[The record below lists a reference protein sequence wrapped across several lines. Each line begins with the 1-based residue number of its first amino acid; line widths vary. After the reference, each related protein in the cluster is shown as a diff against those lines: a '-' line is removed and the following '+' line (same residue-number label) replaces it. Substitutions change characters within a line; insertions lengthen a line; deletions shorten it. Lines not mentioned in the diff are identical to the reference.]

1 MVFSLKQQPAR
12 MKGEVSM
19 KKKVLS
25 TAIPIAAVIAAA
37 AIAVTYHI
45 NTRPMERVTV
55 GAPDWAIVYDTF
67 DEAFDASPLAITGKM
82 KSRESYTQN
91 GVLFS
96 TAYFTVE
103 NVLKGEYNDDE
114 IAVVYTGGEED
125 GVLKEVERLRL
136 PEEGEEYFLIL
147 RPTDPFEGYLPIAA
161 FQGTYKLE
169 DTSLFSFTR
178 SEELKVEA
186 FNEGNKIESE
196 ITGLTPAQIAEKY
209 GA

>member
-1 MVFSLKQQPAR
+1 MISPASLADMVDK
-12 MKGEVSM
+12 EVRIM
-19 KKKVLS
+19 NKKIKTTSTIIVILILS
-25 TAIPIAAVIAAA
+25 
-37 AIAVTYHI
+37 AIALSVI
-45 NTRPMERVTV
+45 LLNRPMKRIIN